1 MKRLIVLFGCV
12 FLLFGGCQGLSRNKS
27 GVEVIIEG
35 GGEFPA
41 SMVGRWKG
49 DDYHWEFVFER
60 DGTISSMIF
69 NMGAVEII
77 PGRTTTIPTKGGGK
91 AIFKPGPCTV
101 QYSPSSR
108 ELAVEI
114 VMDYIHFEMGPD
126 LLEGKRTDM
135 LVGEVSE
142 DGEVWRAD
150 WFSIPDYTAHAT
162 ETKRLTIDPEESLI
176 GTITF
181 EKLEEQEQLP
191 SSTQ

>member
-12 FLLFGGCQGLSRNKS
+12 FLLLGGCQGLNRNKS
-27 GVEVIIEG
+27 GVKVIIEG
-35 GGEFPA
+35 GGKFPEFL
-41 SMVGRWKG
+41 VGRWKA

-60 DGTISSMIF
+60 DGRISFMIF

-77 PGRTTTIPTKGGGK
+77 PGRTTTVPTQRGGK
-91 AIFKPGPCTV
+91 AIFKPGLCTV
-101 QYSPSSR
+101 QYSPLSR

-114 VMDYIHFEMGPD
+114 VMDYIHFEMGPQ
-126 LLEGKRTDM
+126 LLEGKRTDI
-135 LVGEVSE
+135 LAGEVSE
-142 DGEVWRAD
+142 DGKVWRAD
-150 WFSIPDYTAHAT
+150 WFSLPDYMAYAT

-181 EKLEEQEQLP
+181 EKVEEQEQLP